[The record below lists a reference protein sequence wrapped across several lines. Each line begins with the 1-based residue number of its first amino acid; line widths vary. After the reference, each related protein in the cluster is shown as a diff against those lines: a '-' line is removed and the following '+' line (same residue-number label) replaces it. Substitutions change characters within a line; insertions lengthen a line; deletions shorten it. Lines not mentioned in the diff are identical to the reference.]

1 MALPVSIGA
10 LRGLIKEV
18 QVSARDGKPLVVGC
32 ARELAAVLRRE
43 LARGAKPGAIR
54 QNDEPRGAAVLVYVL
69 GGSPTPEDEKALKR
83 ARRARV
89 PIVAVATG
97 AMGDD
102 VTIPY
107 VLATDVVPVPAG
119 EGFPLEAIA
128 RVIAGRLG
136 EEGAPL
142 AARLPVLR
150 RAVADVLV
158 ASFSRKCGVV
168 AAAVFI
174 PGADLPVLA
183 LHQVRMLLRI
193 EQAYGLDPDPRER
206 APELLATVA
215 AGLGLRAVARQALSV
230 VPVAGWAV
238 KGAIAY
244 AGTRALG
251 QAAIARLEVAV
262 VAPGGDE
269 ATPPPAGASRG
280 GL

>member
-10 LRGLIKEV
+10 LRGLIKEL
-18 QVSARDGKPLVVGC
+18 QVSARDGKPLAVGG

-54 QNDEPRGAAVLVYVL
+54 QVDEPRGAAVFVYVL
-69 GGSPTPEDEKALKR
+69 GHAPTPEDEQALKR

-89 PIVAVATG
+89 PIVAVVAGTIG
-97 AMGDD
+97 D

-107 VLATDVVPVPAG
+107 VLATDVVPVHAG
-119 EGFPLEAIA
+119 EGFPVEAIA
-128 RVIAGRLG
+128 RVIASRLG
-136 EEGAPL
+136 EEAAPL

-193 EQAYGLDPDPRER
+193 EQAYGLDSDPRER
-206 APELLATVA
+206 APELLATVV
-215 AGLGLRAVARQALSV
+215 AGLGLRAVARQLVGV

-238 KGAIAY
+238 KGAVAY

-251 QAAIARLEVAV
+251 QAAVARLEMGT
-262 VAPGGDE
+262 PGGDT
-269 ATPPPAGASRG
+269 ATPPSAAASRAAP
-280 GL
+280 

>member
-1 MALPVSIGA
+1 
-10 LRGLIKEV
+10 
-18 QVSARDGKPLVVGC
+18 
-32 ARELAAVLRRE
+32 
-43 LARGAKPGAIR
+43 
-54 QNDEPRGAAVLVYVL
+54 
-69 GGSPTPEDEKALKR
+69 
-83 ARRARV
+83 
-89 PIVAVATG
+89 
-97 AMGDD
+97 MGDD

-107 VLATDVVPVPAG
+107 VLATDVVPVHAG
-119 EGFPLEAIA
+119 QGFPVDAIA
-128 RVIAGRLG
+128 RVIASRLG

-158 ASFSRKCGVV
+158 ASFSRRCGVV

-193 EQAYGLDPDPRER
+193 EQAYGLDADPRER

-215 AGLGLRAVARQALSV
+215 AGLGLRAVARQLLGV

-238 KGAIAY
+238 KGAVAY

-251 QAAIARLEVAV
+251 EAAIKRLEVPGQIGA
-262 VAPGGDE
+262 APGGDK
-269 ATPPPAGASRG
+269 ATPPPAAASRAEP
-280 GL
+280 